1 MPPPT
6 TPQPRKRKTRAAVHV
21 WDSVAGMVIGVGGF
35 SVIVA
40 VLGICVYLV
49 AQVVP
54 LFKGGSTELVLDG
67 RSANTGR
74 SLFVV
79 SDEYRRSILTMDSA
93 GLVRV
98 THLSDGATVVSQSIV
113 PAGRSLTAWSFDAS
127 TGRTALGFDDGSI
140 QLGTLGFE
148 SSISP
153 TTPASAAGLAIGAS
167 RVLPANEDAPSGS
180 LVERVSSDQYRVI
193 FPAIKFRA
201 PTTMAHGSGA
211 IRRID
216 FRNRADNEFVV
227 ALRDD
232 GTAEFNL
239 VKTVVPLGGGG
250 AARTT
255 LTSFPIPFQLP
266 KGRGLPDYIFV
277 TGDESSVLTLWSDGL
292 CQRYSSPQP
301 NENPI
306 ALAETIELLKPG
318 QRVTTAGMLLGG
330 LTMLIGDSEG
340 EVLGV
345 FAAVDRSTTISDSNK
360 LVVAH
365 RFSVGDSAVT
375 SIGVSTR
382 DRTLVI
388 GDAAGRVTVRH
399 MTSEKEVVPPI
410 QAFTSAVAAATPTPK
425 LDGIIGVDSTGA
437 FRLWSLS
444 PGHPE
449 ASFLSLFGKV
459 HYEGAPKPDYVY
471 QSSSG
476 EDTSEIKLSLVP
488 LILGT
493 MKATAFAMLFAVP
506 LGVLAAVYTSEFMDK
521 GVRRIVKP
529 AIEMMASLPSVVL
542 GFIAAIII
550 APYVRDWLPAILAS
564 FAVIPLGMLL
574 AAYLWQLIPPWTALK
589 IKPTA
594 KLALM
599 FAVVATGMGVASLVG
614 PVLERSLF
622 RPTANDRLVF
632 AGSFEAVPAEQ
643 RPAWV
648 GGRSTMS
655 PDEERQ
661 LRARGLYFRGG
672 NVVRPVE
679 PSTPEQV
686 TVTDAKLAAFDAEPV
701 SIRRW
706 LDGGV
711 GGPWPGWFLVLM
723 LPSAVLAAVFNG
735 KVVARRFNAIA
746 SRHSAGRAALL
757 DLAKFGLTVLAV
769 VGLSA
774 LAATFFTAL
783 GFDTR
788 DSILGPFSQRNTL
801 VVGIIMGFAIIPII
815 YTISE
820 DAMASV
826 PDSLRSASLGCGATP
841 WQTAW
846 RVVMPVAASGIFS
859 AVMIGLGRA
868 AGETMIVVMATGNT
882 PSTDWNIFSGFRT
895 LSANIAVELPEAPN
909 GSTHYRVLFLC
920 GLVLFGLTFIVN
932 TLAEVVRQ
940 HFRKRSI
947 AL

>member
-1 MPPPT
+1 MPPQT
-6 TPQPRKRKTRAAVHV
+6 TPLPRKRKTRAAVHV
-21 WDSVAGMVIGVGGF
+21 WDSVAGVVIGVGGF
-35 SVIVA
+35 SVILA

-54 LFKGGSTELVLDG
+54 LFKGGRTEPGFGG
-67 RSANTGR
+67 RAQNAGQ

-79 SDEYRRSILTMDSA
+79 SDEYRRSILTMDAA
-93 GLVRV
+93 GMVRV
-98 THLSDGATVVSQSIV
+98 THLADGAAVGAQSLV
-113 PAGRSLTAWSFDAS
+113 PKDRKLTAWSFDPS

-140 QLGTLGFE
+140 QLGVLGFD
-148 SSISP
+148 SSISA
-153 TTPASAAGLAIGAS
+153 TVPASAAGLAVGAS
-167 RVLPANEDAPSGS
+167 RALPPTEEAPTGS
-180 LVERVSSDQYRVI
+180 VVERVSSDQYRLIV
-193 FPAIKFRA
+193 PSLRFRA

-239 VKTVVPLGGGG
+239 VKTIQPLGGGS
-250 AARTT
+250 ARTT
-255 LTSFPIPFQLP
+255 LTSFPIPFKPPQ
-266 KGRGLPDYIFV
+266 GRGLPDFLYV
-277 TGDESSVLTLWSDGL
+277 TGDESSVLTLWNDGV
-292 CQRYSSPQP
+292 CQRYSSPRP
-301 NENPI
+301 DENPI

-318 QRVTTAGMLLGG
+318 QKVTTAGMLLGG
-330 LTMLIGDSEG
+330 LTLLVGDSVG

-345 FAAVDRSTTISDSNK
+345 FASVDRSATTADSNK

-365 RFSVGDSAVT
+365 RFSVGDAAVT

-388 GDAAGRVTVRH
+388 GDSAGRVTVRH

-410 QAFTSAVAAATPTPK
+410 QAFTRAVAAATPTPK
-425 LDGIIGVDSTGA
+425 LDGIIGVDAAGA

-459 HYEGAPKPDYVY
+459 HYEGAPKPEYVY

-589 IKPTA
+589 IKPTS

-599 FAVVATGMGVASLVG
+599 FAVVAAGMGVASLVG
-614 PVLERSLF
+614 PLLERSLF

-632 AGSFEAVPAEQ
+632 AGSFEIVPQEQ
-643 RPAWV
+643 RPSWV

-661 LRARGLYFRGG
+661 LRARGLYFRDG

-679 PSTPEQV
+679 PKSPEQV
-686 TVTDAKLAAFDAEPV
+686 ALTNTKLAAFDAEPV
-701 SIRRW
+701 TIRRW

-723 LPSAVLAAVFNG
+723 LPSAFVVVVFNG
-735 KVVARRFNAIA
+735 KIVARRFNVIA
-746 SRHSAGRAALL
+746 SRHSTFRAALL
-757 DLAKFGLTVLAV
+757 DLGKFGLTVLAV
-769 VGLSA
+769 AGLSA
-774 LAATFFTAL
+774 IGATVFSAL

-846 RVVMPVAASGIFS
+846 RVVLPVAASGIFS

-920 GLVLFGLTFIVN
+920 GLVLFALTFVVN

>member
-1 MPPPT
+1 M
-6 TPQPRKRKTRAAVHV
+6 
-21 WDSVAGMVIGVGGF
+21 WDSVAGVVIGVGGF

-54 LFKGGSTELVLDG
+54 LFKGGRTEQVVEG
-67 RSANTGR
+67 RSTNTGQ
-74 SLFVV
+74 SLFVI
-79 SDEYRRSILTMDSA
+79 SDEYRRSILTMDA
-93 GLVRV
+93 GGMVRV
-98 THLSDGATVVSQSIV
+98 THLSDGAAVASQSVV
-113 PAGRSLTAWSFDAS
+113 PAGRTLTAWSFDAS
-127 TGRTALGFDDGSI
+127 TGLTALGFDDGSI

-153 TTPASAAGLAIGAS
+153 TTPASGAGLAVGAS
-167 RVLPANEDAPSGS
+167 RAFPPSEDAPSG
-180 LVERVSSDQYRVI
+180 LIVERVASDQYRI
-193 FPAIKFRA
+193 ISPAIRFRA
-201 PTTMAHGSGA
+201 PTSMAHGSGA

-216 FRNRADNEFVV
+216 FRNKADNEFVV

-239 VKTVVPLGGGG
+239 VQTTQPLGGG

-255 LTSFPIPFQLP
+255 LTSFPIPFQSPQGL
-266 KGRGLPDYIFV
+266 GLPDFLFV
-277 TGDESSVLTLWSDGL
+277 TGDESSVLTLWNNGL

-301 NENPI
+301 DENPI
-306 ALAETIELLKPG
+306 SLAETIELLKPG
-318 QRVTTAGMLLGG
+318 QKVTTAGMLLGG
-330 LTMLIGDSEG
+330 LTLLVGDNSG

-345 FAAVDRSTTISDSNK
+345 FASVDRSATTGDSNK

-365 RFSVGDSAVT
+365 RFSVGDAAVT

-425 LDGIIGVDSTGA
+425 LDGIVGIDAGGA

-449 ASFLSLFGKV
+449 ASFLSIFAKV
-459 HYEGAPKPDYVY
+459 HYEGAPKPEYVY

-476 EDTSEIKLSLVP
+476 EDTSEVKLSLVP

-493 MKATAFAMLFAVP
+493 MKATVFAMLFAVP

-542 GFIAAIII
+542 GFVAAIII

-574 AAYLWQLIPPWTALK
+574 SAYLWQLIPPWTAMK
-589 IKPTA
+589 IKPTS

-599 FAVVATGMGVASLVG
+599 FTVVAAGMGVASLVG

-622 RPTANDRLVF
+622 RPTANDRLVH
-632 AGSFEAVPAEQ
+632 AGSFAIVPAEQ

-661 LRARGLYFRGG
+661 LRAQGLYFRGG
-672 NVVRPVE
+672 NVVKPVE
-679 PSTPEQV
+679 PGTPEQV
-686 TVTDAKLAAFDAEPV
+686 AVTNSKLAAFDAEPV

-723 LPSAVLAAVFNG
+723 LPSAVLISVLNS
-735 KVVARRFNAIA
+735 KVVARRFNAFA
-746 SRHSAGRAALL
+746 SRSSAGRGALL
-757 DLAKFGLTVLAV
+757 DLSKFGITVLAV
-769 VGLSA
+769 IGLSA
-774 LAATFFTAL
+774 LAATVFTAL
-783 GFDTR
+783 GLDTR

-846 RVVMPVAASGIFS
+846 RVVLPVAASGIFS

-909 GSTHYRVLFLC
+909 GGTHYRVLFLC